1 MSVVCLIWGSG
12 PKRGSHI
19 CAPNGM
25 LVVCPVSQA
34 LDSFSGS
41 MLPLENHG
49 HCDTSKQELRQDLFA
64 VNKQVPAKGNEIV
77 YIFDYLNNFG
87 ILNKDRQN

>member
-1 MSVVCLIWGSG
+1 MSVVCLIWDSG
-12 PKRGSHI
+12 LKRGSHI

-25 LVVCPVSQA
+25 WCAQFHQA

-64 VNKQVPAKGNEIV
+64 VNKQVPAKGYEIV
-77 YIFDYLNNFG
+77 YMFDYLNNFG